1 MPYQKHNR
9 YISDEQ
15 FSDETTIDGSRMDNA
30 MQDVQDLVNSIP
42 KGDLENRYTQ
52 TQFVM
57 GWSPSNT
64 WRQNEAD
71 TGLPWLNAVNSDLDL
86 ATVTGGTPGPP
97 ESYQNPQRAKGYA
110 TRAISPA
117 LPESFIESY
126 AGKQYIWATP
136 IHFNKSVII
145 QSLKL
150 FLLTDSNSGSGLYPY
165 QNSFG
170 ITYDSGATTENAKD
184 LSVQIIVDRPAGY
197 GSEDRRL
204 NQVLANKQG
213 FEIANSKI
221 NQTVAAPTA
230 DMFPDPYPGGNL
242 KGAYCDVTVNEPIPS
257 GSRIRVC
264 VIIPDYS
271 GLVGIASGWDSA
283 SGAEKPWLAQYYS
296 ATLTVLEELER

>member
-9 YISDEQ
+9 YISNEQ
-15 FSDETTIDGSRMDNA
+15 FSDGTTIDGSRIDNA
-30 MQDVQDLVNSIP
+30 LQDVQNLVNAVP

-57 GWSPSNT
+57 GWSPANT

-97 ESYQNPQRAKGYA
+97 ESYQNPQRAKGYVV
-110 TRAISPA
+110 RGVSPA
-117 LPESFIESY
+117 LPESFIEDYS
-126 AGKQYIWATP
+126 GKQYIWTTP
-136 IHFNKSVII
+136 IHFNKRVFI

-150 FLLTDSNSGSGLYPY
+150 LLLTDSNSGSGLYPY
-165 QNSFG
+165 QNNFLISYG
-170 ITYDSGATTENAKD
+170 GAGAIPSKD
-184 LSVQIIVDRPAGY
+184 LSVQIIVDRPVGY

-204 NQVLANKQG
+204 SQVLANKTG
-213 FEIANSKI
+213 FEIAYSKV

-242 KGAYCDVTVNEPIPS
+242 KGAYCDVTINEPIPS

-264 VIIPDYS
+264 VIIPDYGS
-271 GLVGIASGWDSA
+271 QIPAIVSGWDSG
-283 SGAEKPWLAQYYS
+283 SGADKPWLSQYYS
-296 ATLTVLEELER
+296 STLTVLEELER